1 MIYIAIYKCKNCNEK
16 IVDEDAK
23 FKKLDVAIKDIKK
36 RNITHTCE
44 SNTAGR
50 TVGVLELVGF
60 WEKK

>member
-1 MIYIAIYKCKNCNEK
+1 MIYRAIYKCKNCNEK
-16 IVDEDAK
+16 IVDEDATY
-23 FKKLDVAIKDIKK
+23 KKLEAAIKDINK
-36 RNITHTCE
+36 RTITHTCE